1 MQSSTNMK
9 RAIII
14 GATSGIGREVA
25 RALAQRGV
33 VVGVAGRR
41 ADRLRELQN
50 EFGEERVHIAEMDV
64 TREDATER
72 LDALISKVGAPDLLL
87 YASGIGKQ
95 NPELDPTIELNT
107 VATNSVGMVRLV
119 VHFLRY
125 VKQSQAY
132 DAKHKAHIAVI
143 SSVAG
148 TKGMGSAPAYSAT
161 KSMQSTY
168 LSALAQYVRMYDL
181 PAVFSDIRPGFVATE
196 ILNPN
201 KRYPMLMS
209 PATATRHI
217 LRGLKRRRRVI
228 IFDWRFK
235 LIVLLWRLIPRCVW
249 ERLTIVRN

>member
-25 RALAQRGV
+25 RALALKGV

-41 ADRLRELQN
+41 AERLVELQN
-50 EFGEERVHIAEMDV
+50 EVGEERVHIAEMDV
-64 TREDATER
+64 TQEDATER
-72 LDALISKVGAPDLLL
+72 LDALIAKMGAPDLLL

-95 NPELDPTIELNT
+95 NPELDLDIELNT
-107 VATNSVGMVRLV
+107 VATNSSGMVRLV

-125 VKQSQAY
+125 VKQSSAY
-132 DAKHKAHIAVI
+132 NAKHKAHVAVI

-168 LSALAQYVRMYDL
+168 LSALAQYVRMYDV

-196 ILNPN
+196 ILNPD

-217 LRGLKRRRRVI
+217 LRGLKRRQRVI

-249 ERLTIVRN
+249 ERLTIVKN

>member
-1 MQSSTNMK
+1 MK

-64 TREDATER
+64 AREDATEH

-95 NPELDPTIELNT
+95 NPELDPAIELNT

-168 LSALAQYVRMYDL
+168 LSALAQYVRMYDV
-181 PAVFSDIRPGFVATE
+181 PAEFSDIRPGFVATE

-201 KRYPMLMS
+201 KRYPMLMT
-209 PATATRHI
+209 PAAATRHI

-228 IFDWRFK
+228 IFDWRFR

-249 ERLTIVRN
+249 ERLTIVKN

>member
-1 MQSSTNMK
+1 MK

-25 RALAQRGV
+25 RALAKRGV

-41 ADRLRELQN
+41 ADRLVELQA

-64 TREDATER
+64 TRDDATER
-72 LDALISKVGAPDLLL
+72 LDALISQVGAPDLLL

-95 NPELDPTIELNT
+95 NPVLDPAIELNT
-107 VATNSVGMVRLV
+107 VATNSTGMVRLV
-119 VHFLRY
+119 VHFLGY
-125 VKQSQAY
+125 VKRSSQY

-168 LSALAQYVRMYDL
+168 LSALAQYVRMYDV
-181 PAVFSDIRPGFVATE
+181 PALFSDIRPGFVATE
-196 ILNPN
+196 ILNPE
-201 KRYPMLMS
+201 KRYPMLMT
-209 PATATRHI
+209 PAAATRHI
-217 LRGLKRRRRVI
+217 LRGLRRRRRVI

-235 LIVLLWRLIPRCVW
+235 LIVLLWRLIPRCLW
-249 ERLTIVRN
+249 ERMTFVKN

>member
-41 ADRLRELQN
+41 ADRLKELQG
-50 EFGEERVHIAEMDV
+50 EFGEERVCIAEIDV
-64 TREDATER
+64 TKEDATER

-95 NPELDPTIELNT
+95 NPELDLDIELNT

-132 DAKHKAHIAVI
+132 NAKHKAHIAVI

-168 LSALAQYVRMYDL
+168 LSALAQYVRMYDV

-217 LRGLKRRRRVI
+217 LRGLRRRRRII

>member
-1 MQSSTNMK
+1 MK
-9 RAIII
+9 QAIII

-25 RALAQRGV
+25 RALAKRGV

-41 ADRLRELQN
+41 AERLVELQA

-95 NPELDPTIELNT
+95 NPDLDPTIELNT

-119 VHFLRY
+119 VHFLGY
-125 VKQSQAY
+125 VKQSPAY

-168 LSALAQYVRMYDL
+168 LSALAQYVRMYDVH
-181 PAVFSDIRPGFVATE
+181 AVFSDIRPGFVATE
-196 ILNPN
+196 ILNPE
-201 KRYPMLMS
+201 KRYPMLMT

-217 LRGLKRRRRVI
+217 LRGLKRRRRII